1 MMAHRESFASAS
13 EVVDLKSPDIYA
25 DSQQIDYLKSFRG
38 LASISSNS
46 NPSGTGWVG
55 IQAITAFF
63 VIIAAVAF
71 ALFLRPSAISRAQ
84 YMPV

>member
-1 MMAHRESFASAS
+1 MAHGESFESAS
-13 EVVDLKSPDIYA
+13 GIVDTKPPDIDAGSHRINY
-25 DSQQIDYLKSFRG
+25 SNSFRG
-38 LASISSNS
+38 LSSISSNS

>member
-1 MMAHRESFASAS
+1 MMGHGKSFASAS
-13 EVVDLKSPDIYA
+13 GVVDIKSPDIYA
-25 DSQQIDYLKSFRG
+25 GSQQINHSNSFRG